1 MPKGEKIRGVNGF
14 STPCCYASCSDPMRV
29 VVRLWVW
36 ESLKT
41 LFYEIMLL
49 CDFICF
55 GYGHVFLIT
64 VSACHILSL
73 DCFIFIW
80 SAVEIWLLCD
90 WYSQDGSAAL
100 WGRQCRPLLYQ
111 PESCV
116 LELIKPVI
124 CIMIILVTL
133 CSAPHSRHGCRG
145 RFPSHLKCESWS
157 FMPIWEFKSLFTYLG
172 GGSYT
177 HGSKISV

>member
-1 MPKGEKIRGVNGF
+1 M
-14 STPCCYASCSDPMRV
+14 SLRV
-29 VVRLWVW
+29 AQNSILWN
-36 ESLKT
+36 
-41 LFYEIMLL
+41 MLL
-49 CDFICF
+49 YDLICF
-55 GYGHVFLIT
+55 RYGHVFMIT
-64 VSACHILSL
+64 LLAYHILSL

-80 SAVEIWLLCD
+80 SAVEIRLLSD

-116 LELIKPVI
+116 LELIKHVI

-133 CSAPHSRHGCRG
+133 CSAPHSRHGYRG
-145 RFPSHLKCESWS
+145 RFPSHLKCESWP
-157 FMPIWEFKSLFTYLG
+157 FMPNWEFKSLFTDLG